1 MEPRIGYWR
10 LAALLIVMVCVVTFS
25 STSTFRSVDYET
37 PKDVA
42 RRDARLEDTFLAIT
56 DLNAKFDQWIKSPGA
71 GVPRA
76 ADRVLDSNNKP
87 QLGKED
93 CEIGY
98 WSDTYKSEVAQN
110 ETQEGHG
117 MQNGHYRKI
126 YTTGLELEESFYKDK
141 KVLDVGC
148 GPRGSLEWLKGIA
161 TSTVCVDPLANK
173 YTAFGTV
180 GHSML
185 YVTAGVEDMPFA
197 GHSIDIISSINNFD
211 HIVNAEKGLSEILRL
226 LRPDG
231 FFVIAVEIH
240 PIPTRCEPIA
250 LGWDLGER
258 INAAGFET
266 VKARYHLNPDGMQ
279 HTQTAA
285 IYGERLT
292 REKVD
297 ELSRSSSK
305 QCGWFIGVFKPK

>member
-1 MEPRIGYWR
+1 MALTLGYGH
-10 LAALLIVMVCVVTFS
+10 LAVLLLVILCVMNLS
-25 STSTFRSVDYET
+25 SMSTSGSIDNESSKNEAMRA
-37 PKDVA
+37 A
-42 RRDARLEDTFLAIT
+42 RIEKMFLAIMKH
-56 DLNAKFDQWIKSPGA
+56 NAKFDQWIKQPGA

-76 ADRVLDSNNKP
+76 ADKVLDSSDKP

-93 CEIGY
+93 CEMTF
-98 WSDTYKSEVAQN
+98 WNNTYAREVAQN
-110 ETQEGHG
+110 GIKEGQG
-117 MQNGHYRKI
+117 MLNGFYRRI
-126 YTTGLELEESFYKDK
+126 YTKGLELQDSFYKGK

-161 TSTVCVDPLANK
+161 TTTVCADPLANK

-197 GHSIDIISSINNFD
+197 SHSIDIISSINNFD
-211 HIVNAEKGLSEILRL
+211 HIVSAEKGLSEILRL

-231 FFVIAVEIH
+231 FFVIIVEIH

-250 LGWDLGER
+250 LGWDFRER
-258 INAAGFET
+258 VNAAGFET
-266 VKARYHLNPDGMQ
+266 VNARFHLNPDGKQ
-279 HTQTAA
+279 HTP
-285 IYGERLT
+285 IDVIFGERLT
-292 REKVD
+292 LEKVD
-297 ELSRSSSK
+297 ELKRSSDK